1 MSVQDCSWAASGPG
15 RCQKDIDESYPS
27 THILTDPISL
37 VLAVHIYAPD
47 TCVRRDSGDDRAENG
62 KRGKPNH
69 VEGRG
74 SSLTSAPSAA
84 AYILGKK
91 QD

>member
-1 MSVQDCSWAASGPG
+1 MSE
-15 RCQKDIDESYPS
+15 KYIDESHPS
-27 THILTDPISL
+27 THILPNPISL
-37 VLAVHIYAPD
+37 VLAIHIHAPYARMSRD
-47 TCVRRDSGDDRAENG
+47 TGDDRAENG

>member
-1 MSVQDCSWAASGPG
+1 MGGERTYAMSE
-15 RCQKDIDESYPS
+15 KNINESYPS
-27 THILTDPISL
+27 THILPNPIALILSI
-37 VLAVHIYAPD
+37 HIHAPH